1 MQLILSVEKPAA
13 QTYFYKIQNFELEW
27 KDIYNLPRSVTINKN
42 LRIFQYK
49 LLRIVLYLNKM
60 LYNIGKK
67 LSHLALFEWKNLKAQ
82 FTFFILAQKQT
93 FSGCS
98 YNILSKMY

>member
-1 MQLILSVEKPAA
+1 
-13 QTYFYKIQNFELEW
+13 
-27 KDIYNLPRSVTINKN
+27 
-42 LRIFQYK
+42 
-49 LLRIVLYLNKM
+49 M
-60 LYNIGKK
+60 LYKIGKK

-82 FTFFILAQKQT
+82 FTFFILAQNQT